1 MRPFQSHRL
10 YKHLNRLTH
19 WRCSRFASPK
29 PHWEEQTAGGHSPD
43 QVGYQVIYQA
53 RKVSYSP
60 MATQNRR
67 IAAYLPPEI
76 DQKLKAFKIDA
87 GLATKRNPN
96 KNDSQALIA
105 ILSQFFGLNQE
116 PAYSSAVQLRQDLS
130 DLEAKV
136 EQLSSALTEKIAH
149 LENDFAAFKQAKAD
163 MEETLQSHP
172 KSDAADNLFAI
183 PGQLDLLDFIQSH
196 SKGNSEPIEIGESL
210 LPESVIPSRLLK
222 GLSAEQLAKRFPVSR
237 STIEV
242 HRKKGREHFRKWSAA
257 QDPDGIP
264 WEYRQRKYYPAVQE

>member
-1 MRPFQSHRL
+1 
-10 YKHLNRLTH
+10 
-19 WRCSRFASPK
+19 
-29 PHWEEQTAGGHSPD
+29 
-43 QVGYQVIYQA
+43 
-53 RKVSYSP
+53 

-105 ILSQFFGLNQE
+105 ILSQFFGINQD
-116 PAYSSAVQLRQDLS
+116 PAYSSAAELRQDLAN
-130 DLEAKV
+130 LEAKLD
-136 EQLSSALTEKIAH
+136 QLSSSLTEKIAH

-163 MEETLQSHP
+163 IEETLLSQP
-172 KSDAADNLFAI
+172 KSDSADAPFTV

-196 SKGNSEPIEIGESL
+196 SVGNIESIDAEAPPIEA
-210 LPESVIPSRLLK
+210 SVIPSRLLK

-242 HRKKGREHFRKWSAA
+242 HRKKGEAHFRKWSAE

>member
-1 MRPFQSHRL
+1 
-10 YKHLNRLTH
+10 
-19 WRCSRFASPK
+19 
-29 PHWEEQTAGGHSPD
+29 
-43 QVGYQVIYQA
+43 
-53 RKVSYSP
+53 

-105 ILSQFFGLNQE
+105 ILSQFFGLNQA
-116 PAYSSAVQLRQDLS
+116 PAYSSATKLRQDLAN
-130 DLEAKV
+130 LEAKV

-149 LENDFAAFKQAKAD
+149 LENNFAAFKQAKAD
-163 MEETLQSHP
+163 IEETLP
-172 KSDAADNLFAI
+172 NKLKSESTDDFFTV
-183 PGQLDLLDFIQSH
+183 PGQLDLLDFIQSR
-196 SKGNSEPIEIGESL
+196 SERNIELIDAEAPPIEA
-210 LPESVIPSRLLK
+210 SVIPSRLLK

-242 HRKKGREHFRKWSAA
+242 HRKKGQDHFRKWSAE

>member
-1 MRPFQSHRL
+1 
-10 YKHLNRLTH
+10 
-19 WRCSRFASPK
+19 
-29 PHWEEQTAGGHSPD
+29 
-43 QVGYQVIYQA
+43 
-53 RKVSYSP
+53 

-96 KNDSQALIA
+96 KNDSQALIT

-136 EQLSSALTEKIAH
+136 ERLSDTLTEKIAH

-163 MEETLQSHP
+163 MEETLLSHP
-172 KSDAADNLFAI
+172 KSDSADDLSTVT
-183 PGQLDLLDFIQSH
+183 GQLDLLDFIQSH
-196 SKGNSEPIEIGESL
+196 SEGNLEPIDIGEPL

-222 GLSAEQLAKRFPVSR
+222 GLSAEKLAMRFPVSR
-237 STIEV
+237 STIEI
-242 HRKKGREHFRKWSAA
+242 HRKKGREGYQLKPGQPLRIRVWAF
-257 QDPDGIP
+257 
-264 WEYRQRKYYPAVQE
+264 VL

>member
-1 MRPFQSHRL
+1 
-10 YKHLNRLTH
+10 
-19 WRCSRFASPK
+19 
-29 PHWEEQTAGGHSPD
+29 
-43 QVGYQVIYQA
+43 
-53 RKVSYSP
+53 

-116 PAYSSAVQLRQDLS
+116 PAYPAAVQLRQDLS
-130 DLEAKV
+130 DLETKV

-163 MEETLQSHP
+163 MEEILLSQP
-172 KSDAADNLFAI
+172 KSDSDDNLFVV
-183 PGQLDLLDFIQSH
+183 PGQLDLLDFIQSP
-196 SKGNSEPIEIGESL
+196 SEGNLEPIEIGESL
-210 LPESVIPSRLLK
+210 LQESVIPSRLLK

-237 STIEV
+237 STIDV

-264 WEYRQRKYYPAVQE
+264 WEYRQHKYYPAVQD

>member
-1 MRPFQSHRL
+1 
-10 YKHLNRLTH
+10 
-19 WRCSRFASPK
+19 
-29 PHWEEQTAGGHSPD
+29 
-43 QVGYQVIYQA
+43 
-53 RKVSYSP
+53 

-149 LENDFAAFKQAKAD
+149 LEDDFAAFKQATAD
-163 MEETLQSHP
+163 MEETLLNEP
-172 KSDAADNLFAI
+172 KSEPTDALFTV
-183 PGQLDLLDFIQSH
+183 PGQLDLLDFIQTQLD
-196 SKGNSEPIEIGESL
+196 GNIDPSDAEAPGL
-210 LPESVIPSRLLK
+210 QASVIPSRLLK
-222 GLSAEQLAKRFPVSR
+222 GFSAGQLAKRFPVSR

-242 HRKKGREHFRKWSAA
+242 HRKKGRDHFRKWSAE